1 MESSARL
8 TQRAKQVAELVALG
22 LTNREI
28 AQRLFLSERTI
39 EWHVEQIMNRLG
51 FTSRSQIAA
60 WIARVDSGS
69 SVRVPGAKVRGN
81 LPAPLTSFVGR
92 QPDLAAAGQLVA
104 AHRLV
109 TVTGPGGAGKT
120 RLALKLAEQLQP
132 GYADGPGC
140 VISPPWPIRR
150 WLPRSANRIR
160 RRLSRP
166 SN

>member
-1 MESSARL
+1 MHFRSAKTGEKGENRGAVESSARL

-104 AHRLV
+104 PPRLV
-109 TVTGPGGAGKT
+109 TVTGPRGAGKNPV
-120 RLALKLAEQLQP
+120 APQP
-132 GYADGPGC
+132 AAQ
-140 VISPPWPIRR
+140 PP
-150 WLPRSANRIR
+150 
-160 RRLSRP
+160 
-166 SN
+166 